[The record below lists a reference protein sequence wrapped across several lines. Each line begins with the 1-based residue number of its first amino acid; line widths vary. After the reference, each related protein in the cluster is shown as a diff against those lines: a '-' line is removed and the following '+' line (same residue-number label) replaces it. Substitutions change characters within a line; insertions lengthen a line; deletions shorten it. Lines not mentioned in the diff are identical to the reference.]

1 MKEWIFDAAVENIPR
16 VTDLVNAEL
25 EALGC
30 PMKAQMQLDVAIDEL
45 FSNIA
50 FYAYAPGTGKV
61 TLRLEA
67 ERSPRAVTIT
77 FIDSGMPFDP
87 LAAADPDIGL
97 AADKRSVGGLGVYL
111 VKKSMDAVRYAYRD
125 GQNMLSIR
133 KLF

>member
-16 VTDLVNAEL
+16 VTDLINAEL
-25 EALGC
+25 DALGC

-67 ERSPRAVTIT
+67 ETSPRAVTIT
-77 FIDSGMPFDP
+77 FIDSGMPYDP
-87 LAAADPDIGL
+87 LAADDPDTEL
-97 AADKRSVGGLGVYL
+97 SADKRDIGGLGVFL
-111 VKKSMDAVRYAYRD
+111 VKKTMDAVRYEYRD
-125 GQNMLSIR
+125 GQNVLSIR